1 MFPVAGRWA
10 LKARAGGSTSR
21 LGSVQV
27 RSARGPLQF
36 TEPTTIYLEPD
47 GTLLLVE
54 NSRGRV
60 LLVDPSAGTVT
71 VVASGFD
78 RPYAVV
84 RAPSGAI
91 FLSSWNVLRRI
102 EGGTNTIVAEAD
114 RQIGPVTVGSNGDVY
129 YATATRIF
137 RLAGGA
143 GPPALVAGTGVQGG
157 GGDGGPAL
165 AAEVSS
171 PHGLGLTADGAL
183 LVSDTDNNRIRRIDL
198 ASGIITAFAEV
209 QLPLGMD
216 VGADGTIYVVEGSA
230 RRIVHL
236 SSSGGR
242 VGLVGP
248 VFGLPYDVEV
258 AGDGVVYLIDAGRVG
273 RLRRI
278 AVDGTVTTVSRR

>member
-1 MFPVAGRWA
+1 M
-10 LKARAGGSTSR
+10 
-21 LGSVQV
+21 
-27 RSARGPLQF
+27 
-36 TEPTTIYLEPD
+36 
-47 GTLLLVE
+47 
-54 NSRGRV
+54 
-60 LLVDPSAGTVT
+60 T
-71 VVASGFD
+71 VVASGID

-91 FLSSWNVLRRI
+91 FLSSSNVLRRI
-102 EGGTNTIVAEAD
+102 EGGTNTIVAEVD

-129 YATATRIF
+129 YATANRIF
-137 RLAGGA
+137 RLGGCF
-143 GPPALVAGTGVQGG
+143 GPPTLIAGTGVQGG

-171 PHGLGLTADGAL
+171 PHGLGLTADGGL

-198 ASGIITAFAEV
+198 ASGIITALAEV

-216 VGADGTIYVVEGSA
+216 VGADGTIYVVDGRA
-230 RRIVHL
+230 RRVVHL
-236 SSSGGR
+236 SSSGVR

-248 VFGLPYDVEV
+248 VFSLPYDVEV
-258 AGDGVVYLIDAGRVG
+258 SADGVVYMIDAGRVG